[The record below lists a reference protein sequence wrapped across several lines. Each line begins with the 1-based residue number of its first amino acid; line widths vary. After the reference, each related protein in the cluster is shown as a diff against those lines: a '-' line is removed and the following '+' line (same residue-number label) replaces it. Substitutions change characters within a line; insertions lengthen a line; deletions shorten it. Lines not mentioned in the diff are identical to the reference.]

1 VRSTSKHHTIS
12 VRGETYDRL
21 SDRTDRIGPLVDDLV
36 AEALDDP
43 ELARQ
48 VVERIRAEDRLS

>member
-1 VRSTSKHHTIS
+1 
-12 VRGETYDRL
+12 
-21 SDRTDRIGPLVDDLV
+21 VDDLV